1 MTILREDLQTDSYFP
16 IVFPVAW
23 GRSSAGRAL
32 DWQSRGQGFDPPRL
46 HHSTSH
52 GLRIRGPFCYQG
64 LMAQRLA
71 QGTHNPWVAGSNPAG
86 PTMHI
91 WPGGTSSG
99 PFAFQLFQLCSQ
111 LSQSS
116 AFLWPSELACPCM
129 VVLCKCD
136 AVLDMRRQPRHLV
149 HLAPSAQR
157 VRPLNIRAGFSMQSS
172 KTKKDPA
179 KARSKNAMVE
189 TRGIEPLTS

>member
-1 MTILREDLQTDSYFP
+1 MCFSAIATIAWLPKLANPLFSKKLVRRSFHAHLENVMTILREGLQSDSYFP

-46 HHSTSH
+46 HHSTSY
-52 GLRIRGPFCYQG
+52 GLRIRGPFCYHG

-91 WPGGTSSG
+91 WPGGGSSG
-99 PFAFQLFQLCSQ
+99 PFAFQLFQLRSFNS
-111 LSQSS
+111 LNPAYFYGPVNLHAELRNKEAIS
-116 AFLWPSELACPCM
+116 APYC
-129 VVLCKCD
+129 VI
-136 AVLDMRRQPRHLV
+136 RHVSFPEYGL
-149 HLAPSAQR
+149 
-157 VRPLNIRAGFSMQSS
+157 
-172 KTKKDPA
+172 
-179 KARSKNAMVE
+179 RS
-189 TRGIEPLTS
+189 

>member
-1 MTILREDLQTDSYFP
+1 MCFSAIATIAWLPKLANPLFSKKVVRRSLHAHLENVMTILREGLQSDSYFP

-46 HHSTSH
+46 HHSTSY
-52 GLRIRGPFCYQG
+52 GLRIRGPFCYHG

-91 WPGGTSSG
+91 WPGGGSFG
-99 PFAFQLFQLCSQ
+99 PFASQLFQLRSFNS
-111 LSQSS
+111 LNP
-116 AFLWPSELACPCM
+116 AYFYGPVNLHAELRNKEAISGSYC
-129 VVLCKCD
+129 VI
-136 AVLDMRRQPRHLV
+136 RHASFPEHGL
-149 HLAPSAQR
+149 
-157 VRPLNIRAGFSMQSS
+157 
-172 KTKKDPA
+172 
-179 KARSKNAMVE
+179 RS
-189 TRGIEPLTS
+189 

>member
-1 MTILREDLQTDSYFP
+1 MTILREGLQSDSYFP

-46 HHSTSH
+46 HHSTSY
-52 GLRIRGPFCYQG
+52 GLRIRGPFCYHG

-99 PFAFQLFQLCSQ
+99 PFASQLFQLRSFNS
-111 LSQSS
+111 LNP
-116 AFLWPSELACPCM
+116 AYFYGPVNLHAELRNKEAILGPYC
-129 VVLCKCD
+129 VI
-136 AVLDMRRQPRHLV
+136 RHVSFPEYGL
-149 HLAPSAQR
+149 
-157 VRPLNIRAGFSMQSS
+157 
-172 KTKKDPA
+172 
-179 KARSKNAMVE
+179 RS
-189 TRGIEPLTS
+189 

>member
-1 MTILREDLQTDSYFP
+1 MELSIGECDNFSKKFLHQRLKFRKLSS
-16 IVFPVAW
+16 VAW

-46 HHSTSH
+46 HHSTSY
-52 GLRIRGPFCYQG
+52 GLRIRGPFCYHG

-99 PFAFQLFQLCSQ
+99 PFASQ
-111 LSQSS
+111 LLQLRSFNSLNP
-116 AFLWPSELACPCM
+116 AHFYGPVNLHAELRNKEAISGPYC
-129 VVLCKCD
+129 VI
-136 AVLDMRRQPRHLV
+136 RHVSFPEYGL
-149 HLAPSAQR
+149 
-157 VRPLNIRAGFSMQSS
+157 
-172 KTKKDPA
+172 
-179 KARSKNAMVE
+179 RS
-189 TRGIEPLTS
+189 

>member
-1 MTILREDLQTDSYFP
+1 MTILREGLQSDSYFP

-46 HHSTSH
+46 HHVHSQP
-52 GLRIRGPFCYQG
+52 LRSLRGCFSIG

-91 WPGGTSSG
+91 WPGGGSFG
-99 PFAFQLFQLCSQ
+99 PFASQLFQLRSF
-111 LSQSS
+111 SS
-116 AFLWPSELACPCM
+116 LNPAYFYGPVNLHAELRNKEVISGSYC
-129 VVLCKCD
+129 VI
-136 AVLDMRRQPRHLV
+136 RHV
-149 HLAPSAQR
+149 SFPEH
-157 VRPLNIRAGFSMQSS
+157 G
-172 KTKKDPA
+172 
-179 KARSKNAMVE
+179 
-189 TRGIEPLTS
+189 